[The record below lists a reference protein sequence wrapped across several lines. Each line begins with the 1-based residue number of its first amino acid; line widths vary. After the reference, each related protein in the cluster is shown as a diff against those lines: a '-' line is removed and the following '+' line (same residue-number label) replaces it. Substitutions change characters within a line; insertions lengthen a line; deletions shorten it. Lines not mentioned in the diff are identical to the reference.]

1 MINLV
6 IVLPDWNWYL
16 MSLTI
21 ELNTVSN
28 VGLIVQNEYT
38 LNKVGL
44 KRLKGPKRLKG

>member
-6 IVLPDWNWYL
+6 IVLPDWNWYR

-38 LNKVGL
+38 LIKVGRNGRRAEEAE
-44 KRLKGPKRLKG
+44 KA